1 MTTAVEFLLV
11 VSGTIAAAIEGGL
24 GGTDA
29 LSALPVLSLIAV
41 GGLIAGVSPSGLTAG
56 LAVFAQ
62 LQPIDDLSSRNRG
75 MILAS
80 TFSLGMLTALGVLGV
95 LAVWAGRIVVG
106 LGLARWLPVLPL
118 FMGLNMLGL
127 LRWRWIRS
135 LRGIGAP
142 VSGPADAFWLGLPFG
157 IATSPC
163 ALPVLVTM
171 LTVAAAK
178 GQAFFGLAGL
188 LVFGL
193 GRSIPVLLLGLVSDQ
208 AGIRRR
214 LDAVAPYVRRAAG
227 GLIVAVSVYFLIFGR
242 DLLG

>member
-1 MTTAVEFLLV
+1 MTTAIEFLLG
-11 VSGTIAAAIEGGL
+11 VSGTIVAAIEGGL
-24 GGTDA
+24 GGTDG
-29 LSALPVLSLIAV
+29 LSPIPVLALIAV

-56 LAVFAQ
+56 MAVVAQ
-62 LQPIDDLSSRNRG
+62 FQPEPNGPMRHNG
-75 MILAS
+75 MVIAGA
-80 TFSLGMLTALGVLGV
+80 FSLGMVTALAALGV
-95 LAVWAGRIVVG
+95 LAVWAGRVVVG

-127 LRWRWIRS
+127 LRWRWLRS

-142 VSGPADAFWLGLPFG
+142 VSGLGNAFWLGLPFG

-163 ALPVLVTM
+163 ALPVLVTA
-171 LTVAAAK
+171 LTMAAAK

-188 LVFGL
+188 LAFGL

-214 LDAVAPYVRRAAG
+214 LDAVAPYVRRATG
-227 GLIVAVSVYFLIFGR
+227 GLIVTVSVYFLIFGR
-242 DLLG
+242 ELLG